1 MGCRAHLGP
10 SPSQVAGGAA
20 DPSPGAGYTPGE
32 PLVPARGCPWNWLL
46 MAAGGSLA
54 DLPSVHARRAD
65 VTPEGPLQGGDAGLF
80 SSQVELWPSPP
91 GGSSGW
97 RP

>member
-1 MGCRAHLGP
+1 MGCRAHLGRP
-10 SPSQVAGGAA
+10 LSWGWIH
-20 DPSPGAGYTPGE
+20 YCGE

-54 DLPSVHARRAD
+54 DVHSVHARRAD

-80 SSQVELWPSPP
+80 YPQVELWPSPP

-97 RP
+97 RS